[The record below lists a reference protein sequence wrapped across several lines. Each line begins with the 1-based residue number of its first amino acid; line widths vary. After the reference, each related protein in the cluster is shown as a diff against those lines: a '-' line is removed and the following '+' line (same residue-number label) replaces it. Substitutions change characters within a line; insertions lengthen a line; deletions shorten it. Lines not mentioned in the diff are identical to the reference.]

1 MMQMENQIK
10 MDNGWFHISDV
21 RPKNNEEVLAI
32 FERESMAGCT
42 CDFEEKETIY
52 KDRYPVGHF
61 EGENDYW
68 RVTYWRKKERFPYP
82 SGVVK
87 KEIEEC
93 RKHNVSPYKIIEY
106 QRQFGIETEEV

>member
-1 MMQMENQIK
+1 MENQIK
-10 MDNGWFHISDV
+10 TDNGWFHISDV

-42 CDFEEKETIY
+42 YDFEEKETIY
-52 KDRYPVGHF
+52 NSGYPVGHF

-106 QRQFGIETEEV
+106 QRQFGIEIEKV